1 MRRPACYRERHQA
14 SPSLDPRQRRHTDAG
29 STLWPW
35 CFDQAAVRGTSKSAV
50 NDYLDRRFYHLRLE
64 RGGHRGT
71 TRQYVART
79 DPSLR
84 AVGCALDN
92 RRDLQPQRASDW
104 TWPRRK
110 VLTPLHKRRQRPRGR
125 TLPAKREQR
134 PGRSAIPFGLAPQ
147 LSKSHRRTAPPR
159 TAPGS

>member
-64 RGGHRGT
+64 WGGHRGT

-84 AVGCALDN
+84 AVGCAWESTISTCSNSADGTAPLN
-92 RRDLQPQRASDW
+92 RNPWNSSQPK
-104 TWPRRK
+104 RRK
-110 VLTPLHKRRQRPRGR
+110 I
-125 TLPAKREQR
+125 
-134 PGRSAIPFGLAPQ
+134 SN
-147 LSKSHRRTAPPR
+147 
-159 TAPGS
+159 